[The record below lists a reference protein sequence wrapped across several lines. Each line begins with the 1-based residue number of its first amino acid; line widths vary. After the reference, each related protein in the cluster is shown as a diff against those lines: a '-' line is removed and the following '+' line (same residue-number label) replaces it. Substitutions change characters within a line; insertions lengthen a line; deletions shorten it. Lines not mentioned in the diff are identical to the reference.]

1 MPNFYDVLGVAH
13 DASEAEIK
21 KAYRT
26 LSLKHH
32 PDRNPDN
39 IDEAKKKFQDI
50 NEAYERLSD
59 GEQRKQYDHEL
70 KFGSGHGHGHGHGP
84 SSAHEEFVDIN
95 NIFNMIFGQGGM
107 PGQGFPGQG
116 FPGQGFP
123 GQGFPGQGFPGFM
136 NMHSSG
142 GPEIRV
148 FHNGMPGHFQHSFQH
163 SFQQQVMKPDPI
175 VQEIEVT
182 LEQSYS
188 GCVIQIEVERIV
200 QNDNIRRTENEMLYV
215 TVPQGIDDGES
226 TMLSDKGHNIN
237 NSVYGD
243 VRVVFRINNATDFTR
258 SGLDLIYK
266 KTISLKEALCGFTFE
281 MQHVNGKHLCLNN
294 LTAPTIVKPGFKKHV
309 PGMGMT
315 RETSTGN
322 MIIEFDVEF
331 PEVLTSEQVTALAE
345 LL

>member
-1 MPNFYDVLGVAH
+1 MPNFYEILGVGP
-13 DASEAEIK
+13 DASDAEIK

-32 PDRNPDN
+32 PDRNPEN

-59 GEQRKQYDHEL
+59 SEQRKQYDHEL
-70 KFGSGHGHGHGHGP
+70 KFGSGSGP
-84 SSAHEEFVDIN
+84 VSAHDEFTDIN
-95 NIFNMIFGQGGM
+95 NIFNMIFGQGG
-107 PGQGFPGQG
+107 FPGQG
-116 FPGQGFP
+116 M
-123 GQGFPGQGFPGFM
+123 PGFM
-136 NMHSSG
+136 NIHAMHGMQG
-142 GPEIRV
+142 GPEIRF
-148 FHNGMPGHFQHSFQH
+148 FHNGMPGHFQHSFHH
-163 SFQQQVMKPDPI
+163 SFQQQIRKPDPI
-175 VQEIEVT
+175 MQELEIT

-188 GCVIQIEVERIV
+188 GCVLQIEIERIV
-200 QNDNIRRTENEMLYV
+200 QSDNIRRTENEMLYV

-226 TMLSDKGHNIN
+226 TMLCDKGHNIN

-243 VRVVFRINNATDFTR
+243 VKVVFRINNNSGFIR

-294 LTAPTIVKPGFKKHV
+294 LSAPTIVKPGFKKVV
-309 PGMGMT
+309 PSMGMI
-315 RETSTGN
+315 RGTSTGN
-322 MIIEFDVEF
+322 MIIEFEVEF
-331 PEVLTSEQVTALAE
+331 PEVLTSEQITALVQ

>member
-1 MPNFYDVLGVAH
+1 MPNFYDILGVGA
-13 DASEAEIK
+13 DASDAEIK

-70 KFGSGHGHGHGHGP
+70 KFGSGPGPGHGP
-84 SSAHEEFVDIN
+84 VSGHDEFVDIN
-95 NIFNMIFGQGGM
+95 NIFNMIFGQGI

-116 FPGQGFP
+116 M
-123 GQGFPGQGFPGFM
+123 PGFM
-136 NMHSSG
+136 NMHTMHGMQGG
-142 GPEIRV
+142 GPEIRF
-148 FHNGMPGHFQHSFQH
+148 FHNGMPGHFQHSFHH
-163 SFQQQVMKPDPI
+163 SFQQQIRKPDPI
-175 VQEIEVT
+175 VQELEVT
-182 LEQSYS
+182 LEQSYT

-200 QNDNIRRTENEMLYV
+200 QSDNIRRTENEMLYV
-215 TVPQGIDDGES
+215 TVPPGIDDGES

-243 VRVVFRINNATDFTR
+243 VRVVFRINNNSAFIR

-294 LTAPTIVKPGFKKHV
+294 LTAPTIVKPGFKKQV
-309 PGMGMT
+309 PGMGMI

-331 PEVLTSEQVTALAE
+331 PEVLTSEQIGKLNE